1 MNIVPREIVST
12 EVASRIEI
20 HIIRVELFVQAEL
33 HVTVISSNGNTICSQ
48 MVNIT
53 GDDYKAWSSDDLY
66 LYTYVANKLGYTI
79 APTTAP
85 SPIAEPTPAPIA
97 EPTPA
102 PVAEPTPAPV
112 AEPTPSPVAEPTPA
126 PVAEPTPSPIAE
138 PTPAPVAE
146 PTPAPIAEPTPSPI
160 AEPTPAPIAEPTN
173 EVIDTT
179 ASTNE

>member
-20 HIIRVELFVQAEL
+20 HIIRVELFVQVDL

-53 GDDYKAWSSDDLY
+53 GDDYKAWSSDDSY
-66 LYTYVANKLGYTI
+66 LYKYVANKLGYTI

-85 SPIAEPTPAPIA
+85 RIAPTTAPSPIAEPTPAPVAEPTPAPVAEPTPDPVAEPTLAPVAEPTPAPIA

-112 AEPTPSPVAEPTPA
+112 AEPT
-126 PVAEPTPSPIAE
+126 
-138 PTPAPVAE
+138 
-146 PTPAPIAEPTPSPI
+146 
-160 AEPTPAPIAEPTN
+160 N